1 MKEVKNPEAV
11 YGSVLIFV
19 STLTILFL
27 AAFGNRL
34 NHIPA
39 HPHTILFVELCIMFI
54 TGLLL
59 LFRKRNFII
68 GRINMMLFLVSIAGF
83 YIHMLNEGLSSEG
96 NNFGVIIYFLLF
108 FLMNLMILIRI
119 YKNKPRVY

>member
-68 GRINMMLFLVSIAGF
+68 GRINILLFLLAIAGF
-83 YIHMLNEGLSSEG
+83 YIHMLNDALTGDGG
-96 NNFGVIIYFLLF
+96 NLPAIYYFVLF
-108 FLMNLMILIRI
+108 FVMNLMILIRI
-119 YKNKPRVY
+119 YKNKTRVY